1 MQRQF
6 ADRLDGIT
14 GSAIREI
21 FKLLAD
27 PHIIS
32 FAGGNPDP
40 STFPKQELQE
50 ISDELLASQAAT
62 VLQYGITEGWPSLR
76 ESIADMVLRRGISVQ
91 PANVLTLTGSSQ
103 GIDLL
108 ARVFLNPGDTVLV
121 ESPTFLGAL
130 QTFRTY
136 QANLVP
142 VEMDEGGVILE
153 ELERKMALYAPK
165 LLYIIPTFQNPSGRT
180 LDKSRRE
187 KVARLAEQYG
197 VVVIE
202 DDPYGDLRYEGESL
216 PSIKSFDDAGQVV
229 HLLSFSKIISPGLRV
244 GAAVGDGDILAKMVI
259 CKQGA
264 DTHTSNLSQAMVDAY
279 IRRGG
284 LWRHVEQVCEQYKE
298 KRDIM
303 LERLEALNIAH
314 TVPQGG
320 LFIWGE
326 LPQGTDAKEVLQTA
340 VEKGVA
346 FIPGTH
352 FYAAGGHENT
362 FRLNFSNATV
372 ENIRRGMDL
381 FAQCL

>member
-21 FKLLAD
+21 FKMLAD
-27 PHIIS
+27 PNIIS

-40 STFPKQELQE
+40 STFPKDALQE
-50 ISDELLASQAAT
+50 ISDELLRTQGAT
-62 VLQYGITEGWPSLR
+62 VLQYGITEGWPALR
-76 ESIADMVLRRGISVQ
+76 ESIARMVGRRGIRAQVE
-91 PANVLTLTGSSQ
+91 NVLTLTGSSQ

-108 ARVFLNPGDTVLV
+108 ARIFLNPGDSVLV

-142 VEMDEGGVILE
+142 VEMDEEGILMD
-153 ELERKMALYAPK
+153 ELERKMAQYSPK
-165 LLYIIPTFQNPSGRT
+165 LLYIIPTFQNPSGRK
-180 LDKSRRE
+180 LSLQRRE
-187 KVARLAEQYG
+187 KVARLAEKYG
-197 VVVIE
+197 VVVVE
-202 DDPYGDLRYEGESL
+202 DDPYGDLRYEGEAL
-216 PSIKSFDDAGQVV
+216 PAIKSFDGVGQVV

-244 GAAVGDGDILAKMVI
+244 GAAVGAPDILAKMVI

-284 LWRHVEQVCEQYKE
+284 LEQHIEQVCVQYKE
-298 KRDIM
+298 KRDVM
-303 LERLEALNIAH
+303 LEKLDELGIVH

-320 LFIWGE
+320 LFIWCE
-326 LPQGTDAKEVLQTA
+326 LERGKDAKEVLKDA
-340 VEKGVA
+340 VDRGVA

-352 FYAAGGHENT
+352 FYAAGGYENT

-372 ENIRRGMDL
+372 EGIRRGMDL
-381 FAQCL
+381 LAQCI